1 MTEKKKKRTPAA
13 KWLIAY
19 LIYAAACVLGS
30 YGVSAAYAA
39 LRHQMSV
46 TFQSVPYMLASFG
59 LFVLLGILWACE
71 SLFAKRVGK
80 LALLAVR
87 LVTMLLLTVLSIGW
101 AVMALF
107 GAGAAVSIGI
117 YAPYANGCMPVL
129 ALVVGWLVVNTVLQ
143 VFKRA

>member
-1 MTEKKKKRTPAA
+1 MTEEKKKRTPAA

-46 TFQSVPYMLASFG
+46 TFQSVPYML
-59 LFVLLGILWACE
+59 GILWACE
-71 SLFAKRVGK
+71 SLFAKGVGK